1 MKFRVPVVT
10 RLIRLKC
17 VGLRLDRSGLN
28 RRICHG
34 GHGESTRRRVMEEL
48 SSLTVSQRE
57 QFLVENDVFGI
68 YNYFDAS
75 DVSTQKYM

>member
-1 MKFRVPVVT
+1 
-10 RLIRLKC
+10 
-17 VGLRLDRSGLN
+17 
-28 RRICHG
+28 
-34 GHGESTRRRVMEEL
+34 MEEL